1 MSAVFDTTVVTDY
14 LRGAKQA
21 ASAFKRFPHRAIT
34 VTTWVEV
41 MAAAPPGLALETR
54 EFLRTFERLAIS
66 EAISDRALAL
76 MEKYEGLELRYA
88 IPWATAVAN
97 ELVYVS
103 CDLPSDW
110 AGKTLWI
117 PYEK

>member
-14 LRGAKQA
+14 LRGTKQA

-34 VTTWVEV
+34 VITWVEV
-41 MAAAPPGLALETR
+41 MAAAPPPLALETR
-54 EFLRTFERLAIS
+54 EFRRTFERLALR

-76 MEKYEGLELRYA
+76 MEKHEGLELRHA
-88 IPWATAVAN
+88 VPWATAVSN